1 MRKADELRE
10 TLADMR
16 DKTND
21 NAFERMAEHER
32 HIMALQDQM
41 GVITKSLGKLEVR
54 SSYLACACIRPRS

>member
-10 TLADMR
+10 SLADMR

-32 HIMALQDQM
+32 HIMALQDQV
-41 GVITKSLGKLEVR
+41 GD
-54 SSYLACACIRPRS
+54 APAP